1 LPDVGYRAGHRFAD
15 RGNTCGGAGAA
26 QSKPHVHPELKRS
39 GDMRKTTAVAPG
51 RRPVLVGVDGS
62 VSAQAALAWAA
73 AEASFRHCP
82 LRIVHTFT
90 WPMIGDPFGLNLA
103 EPMNDGLRA
112 SAGWILGEAENQARH
127 AAPDIKVTA
136 ALFAAAAAP
145 TLLSQAQDAQLVVV
159 GSRGLGGFRGLLVG
173 SVSSTVAAHAPCP
186 VIVVHPHRNGT
197 AFPTSPAG
205 RIVVG
210 VDGSDVSAGAIRFA
224 FHEAARRRVGVTA
237 VHAAMPTRQHPCL
250 QVPEDIVEQ
259 VDRQL
264 FAEAMDS
271 TRILL
276 RGTDVKTKL
285 VHSHPA
291 QALLD
296 EADGAEL
303 IVVGSHGRGGFAGML
318 LGSVSQAVLHHAA
331 CPVAVVHPHRPK
343 TVKASPSHRPAVQI
357 AAANRFVDQKELS

>member
-1 LPDVGYRAGHRFAD
+1 MTKTIAVG
-15 RGNTCGGAGAA
+15 N
-26 QSKPHVHPELKRS
+26 
-39 GDMRKTTAVAPG
+39 PG

-82 LRIVHTFT
+82 LHIVHTFT

-112 SAGWILGEAENQARH
+112 AAGWILGEAENQARH

-136 ALFAAAAAP
+136 ELVAAGAAP
-145 TLLSQAQDAQLVVV
+145 TLLSQAQDAELVVV
-159 GSRGLGGFRGLLVG
+159 GSRGVGGFRGLLVG

-186 VIVVHPHRNGT
+186 VVVVHPHRDGR
-197 AFPTSPAG
+197 AFPASPAG
-205 RIVVG
+205 RVVVG

-224 FHEAARRRVGVTA
+224 FQEAARRRVGVTA
-237 VHAAMPTRQHPCL
+237 VHAALPTRQHPSL
-250 QVPEDIVEQ
+250 HVPVDIVEQ

-271 TRILL
+271 KRILVP
-276 RGTDVKTKL
+276 GIDVQTKL

-291 QALLD
+291 QALID

-303 IVVGSHGRGGFAGML
+303 IVVGSHGRGGFTGML

-331 CPVAVVHPHRPK
+331 CPVAVVHPHRTKSPK
-343 TVKASPSHRPAVQI
+343 PIPARRPSLQI
-357 AAANRFVDQKELS
+357 ATPSRLAQLKERS

>member
-1 LPDVGYRAGHRFAD
+1 M
-15 RGNTCGGAGAA
+15 T
-26 QSKPHVHPELKRS
+26 
-39 GDMRKTTAVAPG
+39 KTTAVATTG

-82 LRIVHTFT
+82 LHIVHTFT

-103 EPMNDGLRA
+103 EPMDNGLRA
-112 SAGWILGEAENQARH
+112 AAGWILGEAENQARH

-136 ALFAAAAAP
+136 ELFAAAAAP

-173 SVSSTVAAHAPCP
+173 SVSSTVAAHSPCP
-186 VIVVHPHRNGT
+186 VIVVHPHRDGT
-197 AFPTSPAG
+197 AFPASPAG

-210 VDGSDVSAGAIRFA
+210 VDGSDVSAAAIRFA
-224 FHEAARRRVGVTA
+224 FQEAARRRTGITA
-237 VHAAMPTRQHPCL
+237 VHAAMPTRQHPSL
-250 QVPEDIVEQ
+250 RVPADIVEQ

-264 FAEAMDS
+264 FAEAMKS
-271 TRILL
+271 ERVLVPGI
-276 RGTDVKTKL
+276 DVETKL
-285 VHSHPA
+285 VHSHPV

-303 IVVGSHGRGGFAGML
+303 IVVGSRGRGGFTGML

-331 CPVAVVHPHRPK
+331 CPVAVVHPHR
-343 TVKASPSHRPAVQI
+343 TKATTSSPAHVPSVQI
-357 AAANRFVDQKELS
+357 AVPNRFADLKELS